1 MIWHSTSTADILAE
15 LEVDDKKGLP
25 NGVADMRLQI
35 NGKNVQ
41 GGKQLFAVTYNRNC
55 CNECG
60 SQRLSASRL

>member
-35 NGKNVQ
+35 NGKN
-41 GGKQLFAVTYNRNC
+41 LISSI
-55 CNECG
+55 E
-60 SQRLSASRL
+60 